1 MHARQRKCEGKIL
14 PGQTVNG
21 APSRPRLE
29 VAEPIDEYLPIVVVA
44 LSLVLRMTAMLMRIG
59 GHTLFMFPPP
69 LNNFLKQRAL
79 HWRNKS
85 VPAEAI
91 TETRDSPRHSVYGIC
106 PRCIT
111 SCVSLRT
118 LPSDAEEPSHRRSEP
133 AVCER
138 LDEHRREDRKL
149 VKDN

>member
-1 MHARQRKCEGKIL
+1 M
-14 PGQTVNG
+14 
-21 APSRPRLE
+21 
-29 VAEPIDEYLPIVVVA
+29 AEPTDEYLLIVVVA

-59 GHTLFMFPPP
+59 GHTLFMFPP
-69 LNNFLKQRAL
+69 LNSFLEQRAP

-85 VPAEAI
+85 IPAEAI

-118 LPSDAEEPSHRRSEP
+118 LPSTPRNHLIAGENRLYVRDWTITDAKTE
-133 AVCER
+133 
-138 LDEHRREDRKL
+138 
-149 VKDN
+149 NW